1 VINDITV
8 TQASSVWELSAADP
22 QASWRTLFTSG
33 MRIGRDHIASVVYT
47 LVFAYTGAAL
57 PILLLFSISG
67 RNLHDL
73 VTGDEIAGE
82 IVRNLVGGTGL
93 ILAVPFTT
101 LIAAIV
107 AARPRGGAETA
118 PIETQGDPEHH
129 RPAAPVQYSDA
140 GLDELDAR
148 IARSSLRAAATPYPV
163 EPPPEGGDP

>member
-1 VINDITV
+1 M
-8 TQASSVWELSAADP
+8 WELSAADP
-22 QASWRTLFTSG
+22 HASWRTLFTSG

-82 IVRNLVGGTGL
+82 IVRDLVGGAGL
-93 ILAVPFTT
+93 VLAVPFTT

-107 AARPRGGAETA
+107 AARPRDDAEAVPVTTERQHVDHEPSDGHEQA
-118 PIETQGDPEHH
+118 PA
-129 RPAAPVQYSDA
+129 RPVPVEYSNP

-148 IARSSLRAAATPYPV
+148 IARSSLRQRPTPYV
-163 EPPPEGGDP
+163 QEPPERGDP